1 MADGGVHDVRKYI
14 PFVIGGVVGAFVVAS
29 YAMCGATFAIA
40 FAMGILF
47 GNISV
52 LLAVRSL

>member
-1 MADGGVHDVRKYI
+1 MRKYL

-29 YAMCGATFAIA
+29 YAICGSTFAFA
-40 FAMGILF
+40 FGLGIVF

-52 LLAVRSL
+52 LLAVRTL

>member
-1 MADGGVHDVRKYI
+1 MRKYI
-14 PFVIGGVVGAFVVAS
+14 PFVIGAVVGAFVVAS

>member
-1 MADGGVHDVRKYI
+1 MKKYI
-14 PFVIGGVVGAFVVAS
+14 PFVIGGVVGVFVVAS

-40 FAMGILF
+40 FTVGILF